1 MSPKFLRRSAVKN
14 KNINDWKKFHDL
26 SMEVLKRLYQQNML
40 FKLGD
45 VPQITCFKEVKV
57 LHESL
62 KAYLVNRKRTY
73 MLERLDILTR
83 YGAISTE
90 ELENKIKIGGL
101 PEHPAWEDLID
112 LKNIEAELQ
121 AIENDIKRL

>member
-1 MSPKFLRRSAVKN
+1 
-14 KNINDWKKFHDL
+14 
-26 SMEVLKRLYQQNML
+26 MEVLKRLYQQNML

-45 VPQITCFKEVKV
+45 VPQITCFKEVLIMTLNINTDIIQDIAQRAALPPEKV

-73 MLERLDILTR
+73 LLERLDILTR

-90 ELENKIKIGGL
+90 ELENKIKIGSL
-101 PEHPAWEDLID
+101 PEHPVWEDLID